1 MLWDHLTLDP
11 GWIRRYTELP
21 GDDAREL
28 VFELAV
34 GELFLARRYAAKL
47 RYELELHRSDF
58 ECIAPR
64 YAELLTAATHF
75 RYLEEDHLLDVD
87 PGFYAARY
95 LRAWQLQA
103 VLARHLTETHDEDW
117 YRNPRAGVDVQ
128 ALMQRGQEDPA
139 HVLARESGG
148 RLSFEAIVARLER
161 VLG

>member
-1 MLWDHLTLDP
+1 M
-11 GWIRRYTELP
+11 
-21 GDDAREL
+21 
-28 VFELAV
+28 
-34 GELFLARRYAAKL
+34 
-47 RYELELHRSDF
+47 
-58 ECIAPR
+58 
-64 YAELLTAATHF
+64 
-75 RYLEEDHLLDVD
+75 D